1 VFHAH
6 QQTSDPA
13 KPSRSTYRILKQGTH
28 QINQSNTMHKNSE
41 RQQILR
47 NIFMI
52 LVFLHQQETDDLI
65 DSNLGIPTVP
75 SLGKILAPTNPGR
88 AFLLDVL
95 FDNQA
100 MISDVFDLVLR
111 NQYLNDQSPARTRDE
126 FDLAQL
132 FNMRDEDFKQAV
144 RTSKSGFMWL
154 LGLITFNPVF
164 HSASFRP
171 QLSVPHQLALTLER
185 LGSNGNGALVGQ
197 FSRNLGVGRGTVI
210 KASEEI

>member
-1 VFHAH
+1 
-6 QQTSDPA
+6 
-13 KPSRSTYRILKQGTH
+13 
-28 QINQSNTMHKNSE
+28 MHKNSE

-47 NIFMI
+47 DIFMI
-52 LVFLHQQETDDLI
+52 LAFLHQQETDDLI
-65 DSNLGIPTVP
+65 DSTLGIPTVP

-88 AFLLDVL
+88 AFVLDFL
-95 FDNQA
+95 FDDQA

-111 NQYLNDQSPARTRDE
+111 NRYLNDRSPGRTREE

-144 RTSKSGFMWL
+144 RTTKSGFMWL
-154 LGLITFNPVF
+154 LGLITLNPVF

-171 QLSVPHQLALTLER
+171 QLPVPHQLALTLER
-185 LGSNGNGALVGQ
+185 LGSNGNGASVGR

-210 KASEEI
+210 KEGDLQCHEGRGFHELRVVDC